1 MQNIL
6 KTPRNGCALQGSLQT
21 LQEIKGVIPV
31 IHSTPG
37 CAYQN
42 YLANNSA
49 GFGNSF
55 ITTEELPGTNM
66 QERHIIF
73 GGASRLR
80 EQIKNTLKVIDGKL
94 YVVLNSCPSAMVG
107 DDVDAMVR
115 ESQEQGEKVID
126 GLAAGFHGDVH
137 YGYSQVLT
145 EVFQSLPKIE
155 KSEVKKEKNLVNI
168 FGILPQ
174 KDLFYKGDLEEIN
187 RILSAA
193 GIKTNQF
200 FSFEGGAEQLINAKN
215 ASLNIVFSRWGEAP
229 AKKLEE
235 LYSIPTLTFDSLPLG
250 FDETVDFLK
259 AVVEKLGLDFSL
271 AQDFLTKEA
280 SRLNYYFSAIKELF
294 YQQHINRKIDIVA
307 DEANAVRY
315 SRFLKKYFG
324 ATIASAII
332 TDFVPNEDNPET
344 AKAESL
350 KDLAEKI
357 YFAQDQSE
365 IEKILSFSESTL
377 ILGSSLEAPV
387 SERKNVQ
394 SQLLVVSYPSYKNL
408 ILNKTHAG
416 ISGAIQFSEDY
427 VKAVL

>member
-126 GLAAGFHGDVH
+126 GLSAGFHGDVH

-145 EVFQSLPKIE
+145 EVFQNLPKIE

-215 ASLNIVFSRWGEAP
+215 ASLNIVFSKWGEAP

-235 LYSIPTLTFDSLPLG
+235 TYSIPTLTFDSLPLG

-387 SERKNVQ
+387 SEKKNVQ

>member
-1 MQNIL
+1 M
-6 KTPRNGCALQGSLQT
+6 
-21 LQEIKGVIPV
+21 
-31 IHSTPG
+31 
-37 CAYQN
+37 
-42 YLANNSA
+42 
-49 GFGNSF
+49 
-55 ITTEELPGTNM
+55 
-66 QERHIIF
+66 
-73 GGASRLR
+73 
-80 EQIKNTLKVIDGKL
+80 KN
-94 YVVLNSCPSAMVG
+94 
-107 DDVDAMVR
+107 
-115 ESQEQGEKVID
+115 
-126 GLAAGFHGDVH
+126 
-137 YGYSQVLT
+137 
-145 EVFQSLPKIE
+145 
-155 KSEVKKEKNLVNI
+155 
-168 FGILPQ
+168 
-174 KDLFYKGDLEEIN
+174 
-187 RILSAA
+187 
-193 GIKTNQF
+193 
-200 FSFEGGAEQLINAKN
+200 
-215 ASLNIVFSRWGEAP
+215 
-229 AKKLEE
+229 
-235 LYSIPTLTFDSLPLG
+235 YSIPTLTFDSLPLG

-307 DEANAVRY
+307 DEANAIRY

-357 YFAQDQSE
+357 YFAQDKSE

-387 SERKNVQ
+387 SEKKNIQ